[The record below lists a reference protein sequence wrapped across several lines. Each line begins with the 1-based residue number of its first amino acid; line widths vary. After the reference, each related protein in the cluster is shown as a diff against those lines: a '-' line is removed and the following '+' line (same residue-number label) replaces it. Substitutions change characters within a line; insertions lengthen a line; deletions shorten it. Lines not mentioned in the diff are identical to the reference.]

1 MEQPVAETSDPIDVT
16 SESLVLDYADDGGV
30 RQWALT
36 NYNDP
41 KSSQDVWVPVHPAI
55 NAALNAA
62 GFRVV
67 PIVDD
72 ATLQEVED
80 MVLGT
85 LPSRC
90 PATLG
95 KRPTWMGVDQYD
107 PCSCRLPNGHDGD
120 HECAHGAEPNMH
132 PGEPKRLLPTVTG
145 RPAEL
150 LAAAYLGRND

>member
-1 MEQPVAETSDPIDVT
+1 MRSKGEPVVDQTPDPIDVT

-72 ATLQEVED
+72 ATRREGPGLTPEWLTRMAIACRNVQEQAQPKNVEWFD
-80 MVLGT
+80 WV
-85 LPSRC
+85 PE
-90 PATLG
+90 
-95 KRPTWMGVDQYD
+95 
-107 PCSCRLPNGHDGD
+107 RLD
-120 HECAHGAEPNMH
+120 
-132 PGEPKRLLPTVTG
+132 R
-145 RPAEL
+145 
-150 LAAAYLGRND
+150 AAAYLGRND